1 MSSHNCGV
9 VDGSRLLSDSPDS
22 SLFSLLSMS
31 TARLRTSL
39 LSVMLTCCAA
49 FGGVAARRLAF
60 GQISRT
66 QLRKHSFAV
75 WSSKPDGSDQIS
87 EYKPRMQSSPSFR
100 RPLSTASDNWIV
112 PKSVTIPEDRLEI
125 SFTRASGA
133 GGQNVNKV
141 ETKVEIRLNVL
152 QADWLPMEVRQ
163 RIQENNANRMNKD
176 GFLNLSSQEYRTQLQ
191 NRKKALEKL
200 EEIILKAY
208 PRPVE
213 RKLRKGVSKAA
224 KERKREDKKK
234 RSDVKERRRSVDF

>member
-1 MSSHNCGV
+1 MSIV
-9 VDGSRLLSDSPDS
+9 RLRI
-22 SLFSLLSMS
+22 SLL
-31 TARLRTSL
+31 T
-39 LSVMLTCCAA
+39 VMLTWRAA

-60 GQISRT
+60 GQIPRI
-66 QLRKHSFAV
+66 QRQKRSFAV
-75 WSSKPDGSDQIS
+75 WSSKPGRSDQNT
-87 EYKPRMQSSPSFR
+87 EYKPYVQSTPSFR
-100 RPLSTASDNWIV
+100 RPLSTASDKWIV

-125 SFTRASGA
+125 SFARASGA

-141 ETKVEIRLNVL
+141 ETKVDIRFNVM

-163 RIQENNANRMNKD
+163 RIQDNNANRMNKD

-213 RKLRKGVSKAA
+213 RKVRKGVSKAA
-224 KERKREDKKK
+224 KERNKEEKKK
-234 RSDVKERRRSVDF
+234 RSDIKERRRSVDF